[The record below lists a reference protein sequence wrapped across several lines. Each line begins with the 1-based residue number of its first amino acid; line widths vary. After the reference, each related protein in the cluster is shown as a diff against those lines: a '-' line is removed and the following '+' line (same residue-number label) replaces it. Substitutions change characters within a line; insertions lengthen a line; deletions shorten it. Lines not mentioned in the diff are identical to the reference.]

1 MQFTNIFDALFF
13 IINQMKKN
21 LFLIAALFITLS
33 ASSQNNFWKPVYT
46 KDVSSFTKGKEL
58 FPGSF
63 KPSVYKLFSLNE
75 NDFAALLKQS
85 PHENN
90 TKAGQSKFIVT
101 IPVADGSTEQFR
113 ITESPV
119 MEPKL
124 QAKYPGIRS
133 YLGQGITDRSSII
146 RFDFSPQGFHAIII
160 SPKRKT
166 IYINPIT
173 TGKNLYTVFDRSNI
187 AQEKQVFDCKL
198 DKVLSSQIQGTQ
210 TPGTTDNNLR
220 TYRFAVA
227 TGGEFSKLFLDGTET
242 TDAQKKAKVLAGLVT
257 DLIRTNIIFEA
268 DFGIHLNYVNNE
280 DTIIFLDGK
289 TDPFQSSQT
298 GYATGAWNRQSQQ
311 TLDAYI
317 GTANYDVGHLLM
329 GYPTG
334 GNAGCIGCVCNAP
347 NKGSGATG
355 FTTDLTS
362 DPFIVDFWDH
372 EIGHQFGGNHTFDYQ
387 YETPPSGAQMEPG
400 SGSTIMGYAGTT
412 GQYDIQPHSDPYFH
426 AISIQQIDVYT
437 TTGKGSTCAVLNFD
451 HDKLPSANAGLD
463 YTIPKSTPFVLTAKS
478 IDKDSTDS
486 LTYCWEQF
494 DNFINNGTSSK
505 FPSAT
510 ATTGAA
516 FRSYNPSVSKQRMFP
531 FLNSI
536 LDGTNQNKWEVLPSV
551 NRTLN
556 FRLTVRDNHPG
567 GGRTH
572 SDDMI
577 VTVDAGSGPFKVTSP
592 NTNVSWV
599 AGSNHTIT
607 WDVANT
613 NIAPVNCSKIKILL
627 SLDGGET
634 FPYVL
639 KSAAIND
646 GSVQITLPASIAS
659 TKARIEIISIG
670 NIFFDISDVNFKIT
684 ASSPF
689 ATASSNAIAS
699 TAGSTK
705 VQPNPAKG
713 YTNIIFGE
721 PFNTCSLTLN
731 NSEGKTVYNKTLNA
745 VIKGTTAK
753 ISLAGLSQGTYFIKI
768 ATEKGTQTEKIIVE

>member
-1 MQFTNIFDALFF
+1 
-13 IINQMKKN
+13 MKKN
-21 LFLIAALFITLS
+21 LFLIASLFITLS
-33 ASSQNNFWKPVYT
+33 AFSQNNFWKPVNN
-46 KDVSSFTKGKEL
+46 KDVSSFTKGHEL
-58 FPGSF
+58 FAGSF
-63 KPSVYKLFSLNE
+63 KPAVYKLFSLNE

-85 PHENN
+85 PHESA
-90 TKAGQSKFIVT
+90 TKAEQSKFIIT

-133 YLGQGITDRSSII
+133 YLGKGVTDRSSII

-173 TGKNLYTVFDRSNI
+173 AGKNLYTVFDRSNI

-210 TPGTTDNNLR
+210 KVPGTTDNNLR

-227 TGGEFSKLFLDGTET
+227 TGGEFSKLFLNGTET

-268 DFGIHLNYVNNE
+268 DFGIHLNYVNDE

-289 TDPFQSSQT
+289 TDPFQSSAT
-298 GYATGAWNRQSQQ
+298 GYFSGTWNRQAQQ
-311 TLDAYI
+311 TIDAYI

-329 GYPTG
+329 GYATG

-355 FTTDLTS
+355 FTTDLTT

-372 EIGHQFGGNHTFDYQ
+372 EIGHQFGANHTFDYGF
-387 YETPPSGAQMEPG
+387 EGSGAQMEPG

-412 GQYDIQPHSDPYFH
+412 GSATDIQPHSDPYFH
-426 AISIQQIDVYT
+426 AISIQQIDTYI
-437 TTGKGSTCAVLNFD
+437 TTGKGGACAVLSFD

-463 YTIPKSTPFVLTAKS
+463 YIVPKSTPFVLTAKS
-478 IDKDSTDS
+478 TDADLTDS
-486 LTYCWEQF
+486 VTYCWEQF
-494 DNFINNGTSSK
+494 DSYVKNSFDSIPK
-505 FPSAT
+505 PT
-510 ATTGAA
+510 ATTGPV
-516 FRSYNPSVSKQRMFP
+516 FRSYNPSVSKERMFP
-531 FLNSI
+531 FLNSV

-551 NRTLN
+551 NRTLD

-577 VTVDAGSGPFKVTSP
+577 VTVNANAGPFKVTSP
-592 NTNVSWV
+592 NTNVSFP
-599 AGSNHTIT
+599 AGANHIIT

-613 NIAPVNCSKIKILL
+613 NIAPINCAKVKILL
-627 SLDGGET
+627 SVDGGQT

-639 KSAAIND
+639 KNGVAND
-646 GSVQITLPASIAS
+646 GSVQITLPAGIS
-659 TKARIEIISIG
+659 TNKARIKIMSVG
-670 NIFFDISDVNFKIT
+670 NIFFDISDANFKIT
-684 ASSPF
+684 ASGF
-689 ATASSNAIAS
+689 ADASSNAIAS
-699 TAGSTK
+699 TVSNVK

-713 YTNIIFGE
+713 YTNIVFADAY
-721 PFNTCSLTLN
+721 
-731 NSEGKTVYNKTLNA
+731 NSCNLIITDNEGKTVYNKTLNA
-745 VIKGTTAK
+745 VTKGTSEK
-753 ISLAGLSQGTYFIKI
+753 ISLQGLSQGAYFIKI
-768 ATEKGTQTEKIIVE
+768 ITDKGTQTEKIIVE